1 MALTFYPVQ
10 IESPVSES
18 SFVSVSSSSGSYSS
32 DELASY
38 ASSSFSNVSMFEES
52 VKIVLSSIGSAIL
65 ASISMDSAIDQ
76 RTCIHIYVCMHVSMY
91 VSCMTIPVQ

>member
-1 MALTFYPVQ
+1 M
-10 IESPVSES
+10 
-18 SFVSVSSSSGSYSS
+18 SVSSSSGSYSS

-38 ASSSFSNVSMFEES
+38 VSSSFSNVSMFEEAEES
-52 VKIVLSSIGSAIL
+52 VKIVLSSIVSAVL

-76 RTCIHIYVCMHVSMY
+76 RTGIHIYVCMHVSMY